1 MDAGDSEM
9 RHVSGSKQENVQRG
23 TRMARARS
31 AREGF
36 AFAGPHWQDLRVI
49 VGRYL
54 PDAEPLR
61 RLVPLLLAGFAAAAA
76 IGFAVQLMH
85 GKRAAFETAQ
95 HRLELI
101 ADSAAAN
108 LKDKTLKPDSD
119 WQKAL
124 AESLPRGAAVEG
136 RTILLADAESGIRA
150 RAPLDGAPSGDL
162 LTILG
167 PQQPLTT
174 FGAEAGVLRL
184 TLLDGT
190 DALVTVRNVRDAQL
204 AFIQPVEAALADWRQ
219 GARIEIT
226 LLVLTGLVLVLLA
239 GGLWY
244 LAPTSA
250 RVESRP
256 LAMELTEALPGCGVW
271 RWNLARGHVHWSMP
285 MYRLLGLQPEDK
297 AMAFGVIARALHPE
311 DDLRGEIDRHLREGA
326 SAFDRCFRLRH
337 AAGHWVNFRLR
348 GQITRGLHDR
358 EPVLTGMAVI
368 ADHDVVL
375 GSADENARL
384 RDAVETIS
392 EAFVLWDKDNRLVMC
407 NSKYQQFHGLSDDT
421 VRPGSPYDEVIAAAS
436 EPIVSKRVAV
446 AGSNDDDS
454 RTYEAQIEDGRW
466 LHINERRTRDGGY
479 VSVGTDIT
487 VLKASQQRLAD
498 SEQQLRASVA
508 ELRVSRREL
517 EQQKQQL
524 VDLAEKYALEKNRA
538 EAANRAKSEFL
549 ANISHE
555 LRTPLNA
562 VIGFSEVMQQGLFG
576 PIGHPKYQEYARDIL
591 ASGGYLLE
599 VINDI
604 LDMSKIEAGRMS
616 LDVGRVD
623 LADIVAD
630 SMKVVSQAAAER
642 NITLA
647 RHGPQHLPLEAD
659 RRALKQVF
667 LNLLSNAVKFT
678 RDGGSV
684 DVHLSRSRGYVKIA
698 IRDTGIG
705 IAEAD
710 IAKLG
715 RPFEQVENQ
724 FSKSHQGSGLGL
736 AISRAL
742 VELHGGT
749 LRIMSRESQGTT
761 VTCMLPLRP
770 VIAAEEPKLA
780 ASA

>member
-1 MDAGDSEM
+1 
-9 RHVSGSKQENVQRG
+9 
-23 TRMARARS
+23 MARARS
-31 AREGF
+31 AHDGF
-36 AFAGPHWQDLRVI
+36 AFAVPHWHDLRALA
-49 VGRYL
+49 RRHL
-54 PDAEPLR
+54 SDTERLR
-61 RLVPLLLAGFAAAAA
+61 RLAPLLLAGFAALVV
-76 IGFAVQLMH
+76 IGFAVQLSH
-85 GKRAAFETAQ
+85 GKRTAFDAAQ
-95 HRLELI
+95 RNLELI
-101 ADSAAAN
+101 ADSTASQ
-108 LKDKTLKPDSD
+108 LKDRTRGNG
-119 WQKAL
+119 WQNAL
-124 AESLPRGAAVEG
+124 AASLPKGATTDE
-136 RTILLADAESGIRA
+136 RTVLLADAEGDIQA
-150 RAPLDGAPSGDL
+150 RAPLTGVPSGTL
-162 LTILG
+162 INALG

-174 FGAEAGVLRL
+174 FGADAGVLRL
-184 TLLDGT
+184 ALPDGT
-190 DALVTVRNVRDAQL
+190 DAIVTVRNVPKIDAQL
-204 AFIQPVEAALADWRQ
+204 AFIQPVDAALADWRQ
-219 GARIEIT
+219 RARVEIT
-226 LLVLTGLVLVLLA
+226 LLVLTGLVLALLA

-244 LAPTSA
+244 LAPGAA
-250 RVESRP
+250 RSNRGT
-256 LAMELTEALPGCGVW
+256 LADELTESLPGCGIW
-271 RWNLARGHVHWSMP
+271 HWNLARGHVNWSAP
-285 MYRLLGLQPEDK
+285 MYRLLGLEPQIE
-297 AMAFGVIARALHPE
+297 AMAFGVIAKALHPD
-311 DDLRGEIDRHLREGA
+311 DDLRGEMDRHLREGA
-326 SAFDRCFRLRH
+326 SLFDGRFRLRH
-337 AAGHWVNFRLR
+337 DTGHWVTIRLR
-348 GQITRGLHDR
+348 GQITRSQPQG
-358 EPVLTGMAVI
+358 EPWLTGIAVI
-368 ADHDVVL
+368 ADHAVTP

-407 NSKYQQFHGLSDDT
+407 NSKYQQFHGLSDEL

-446 AGSNDDDS
+446 TGSHDAES

-487 VLKASQQRLAD
+487 VLKQSQQRLAD
-498 SEQQLRASVA
+498 SEQQLRTSVA
-508 ELRVSRREL
+508 ELRLSRREL

-576 PIGHPKYQEYARDIL
+576 PLGDPKYHEYIRDIL
-591 ASGGYLLE
+591 ASGNYLLE

-604 LDMSKIEAGRMS
+604 LDMSKIEAGRMT

-623 LADIVAD
+623 LADLVAD

-642 NITLA
+642 DIALT
-647 RHGPQHLPLEAD
+647 RHGPPHLPLQAD

-667 LNLLSNAVKFT
+667 LNLLSNAVKFS
-678 RDGGSV
+678 REGGSV
-684 DVHLSRSRGYVKIA
+684 DVHLSHSRGYVKIA

-710 IAKLG
+710 IAKLC
-715 RPFEQVENQ
+715 RPFEQLENQ

-749 LRIMSRESQGTT
+749 LRITSREGQGTT
-761 VTCMLPLRP
+761 VSCTLPVRP
-770 VIAAEEPKLA
+770 PMSEEAPDLA

>member
-1 MDAGDSEM
+1 
-9 RHVSGSKQENVQRG
+9 
-23 TRMARARS
+23 MARARS
-31 AREGF
+31 ARGGF
-36 AFAGPHWQDLRVI
+36 AFAEPHWQDLRAL

-54 PDAEPLR
+54 PNDERLR
-61 RLVPLLLAGFAAAAA
+61 RLVPLLLAAFAVVAL
-76 IGFAVQLMH
+76 IGFTLQLIH
-85 GKRAAFETAQ
+85 GKSVALDAASRQ
-95 HRLELI
+95 LSLI
-101 ADSAAAN
+101 ADNTALN
-108 LKDKTLKPDSD
+108 LKNETLGSSTN
-119 WQKAL
+119 WQGAL
-124 AESLPRGAAVEG
+124 AASLSKGATADSRSV
-136 RTILLADAESGIRA
+136 LLADAEGQIQG
-150 RAPLDGAPSGDL
+150 RAPLDGSRSGNL

-174 FGAEAGVLRL
+174 FGADAGVLRL
-184 TLLDGT
+184 TLQDGT
-190 DALVTVRNVRDAQL
+190 DAIVTVRNVPQTDAQL
-204 AFIQPVEAALADWRQ
+204 AFIQPVGGALADWRQ
-219 GARIEIT
+219 AARLEIT
-226 LLVLTGLVLVLLA
+226 LLVLTGLVLALLA

-244 LAPTSA
+244 LAPTA
-250 RVESRP
+250 TRGDAGA
-256 LAMELTEALPGCGVW
+256 LAKELTEALPGCGVW
-271 RWNLARGHVHWSMP
+271 RWNLARGHVHWSSP
-285 MYRLLGLQPEDK
+285 MYRLLGLEPSDK
-297 AMAFGVIARALHPE
+297 AMAFRVISQALHPD
-311 DDLRGEIDRHLREGA
+311 DDLRGEIDRHLRDGA
-326 SAFDRCFRLRH
+326 SLFDGCFRLRH
-337 AAGHWVNFRLR
+337 AGGHWVGLRLR
-348 GQITRGLHDR
+348 GHITRGVHDR
-358 EPVLTGMAVI
+358 EPWLTGIAVI
-368 ADHDVVL
+368 ADHEIIP

-392 EAFVLWDKDNRLVMC
+392 EAFVLWDRDNCLVMC
-407 NSKYQQFHGLSDDT
+407 NSKYQQFHGLPDDT

-446 AGSNDDDS
+446 AGTHDDDS

-487 VLKASQQRLAD
+487 VLKESQQRLAD
-498 SEQQLRASVA
+498 SEHQLKASVA
-508 ELRVSRREL
+508 ELRLSRREL

-562 VIGFSEVMQQGLFG
+562 VIGFSEVMQQALFG
-576 PIGHPKYQEYARDIL
+576 PLGHPKYQEYARDIY
-591 ASGGYLLE
+591 ASGAYLLE

-616 LDVGRVD
+616 LDAGNID
-623 LADIVAD
+623 LADIVED

-642 NITLA
+642 NISLA
-647 RHGPQHLPLEAD
+647 RHGPQHLVLEAD

-684 DVHLSRSRGYVKIA
+684 DVHLSRSRGHVKIA
-698 IRDTGIG
+698 IKDTGIG
-705 IAEAD
+705 IPEAD

-742 VELHGGT
+742 VELHGGA
-749 LRIMSRESQGTT
+749 LRINSREGQGTT
-761 VTCMLPLRP
+761 VTCTLPVRP
-770 VIAAEEPKLA
+770 VLADEEPKLA

>member
-1 MDAGDSEM
+1 
-9 RHVSGSKQENVQRG
+9 
-23 TRMARARS
+23 MARARS
-31 AREGF
+31 ARGRF
-36 AFAGPHWQDLRVI
+36 AFAEPHWQDLRAL

-54 PDAEPLR
+54 PNAERLR
-61 RLVPLLLAGFAAAAA
+61 RLVPLLLAAFAIVAILGFAL
-76 IGFAVQLMH
+76 QLIH
-85 GKRAAFETAQ
+85 GKSVALDAASRQ
-95 HRLELI
+95 LSLI
-101 ADSAAAN
+101 ADNTALN
-108 LKDKTLKPDSD
+108 LKDETLGSSTN
-119 WQKAL
+119 WQGAL
-124 AESLPRGAAVEG
+124 AASLPKGATADRRVA
-136 RTILLADAESGIRA
+136 LLANAEGQIQG
-150 RAPLDGAPSGDL
+150 RAPLDSSTSGNL

-174 FGAEAGVLRL
+174 FGADAGVLRL

-190 DALVTVRNVRDAQL
+190 DAIVTVRNVPQTDAQL
-204 AFIQPVEAALADWRQ
+204 AFVQPVGDALADWRQ
-219 GARIEIT
+219 AARLEIT
-226 LLVLTGLVLVLLA
+226 LLVLTGLVLALLA

-244 LAPTSA
+244 LAPAAA
-250 RVESRP
+250 RDDAGVLTR
-256 LAMELTEALPGCGVW
+256 ELTEALPGCGVW
-271 RWNLARGHVHWSMP
+271 RWNLARGHVHWSAP
-285 MYRLLGLQPEDK
+285 MYRLLGLTPSDK
-297 AMAFGVIARALHPE
+297 AMAFRVISQALHPD
-311 DDLRGEIDRHLREGA
+311 DDLRGEIDRHLRDGA
-326 SAFDRCFRLRH
+326 SLFDGCFRLRH
-337 AAGHWVNFRLR
+337 ADGRWIGLRLR
-348 GQITRGLHDR
+348 GHITRGMHDR
-358 EPVLTGMAVI
+358 QPWLTGIAVI
-368 ADHDVVL
+368 ADHEITP

-392 EAFVLWDKDNRLVMC
+392 EAFVLWDRENRLVMC
-407 NSKYQQFHGLSDDT
+407 NSKYQQFHGLPDDT

-446 AGSNDDDS
+446 AGTDDDDS

-487 VLKASQQRLAD
+487 VLKESQQRLAD

-508 ELRVSRREL
+508 ELRLSRREL

-562 VIGFSEVMQQGLFG
+562 VIGFSEVMQQALFG
-576 PIGHPKYQEYARDIL
+576 PLGHPKYQEYARDIY
-591 ASGGYLLE
+591 ASGAYLLE

-616 LDVGRVD
+616 LDASNID
-623 LADIVAD
+623 LADIVED
-630 SMKVVSQAAAER
+630 SMKVVSQAAADR
-642 NITLA
+642 NISLA
-647 RHGPQHLPLEAD
+647 RHGPQHLVLEAD

-684 DVHLSRSRGYVKIA
+684 DVHLSRSRGWVKIA
-698 IRDTGIG
+698 IKDTGIG
-705 IAEAD
+705 IPEAD

-749 LRIMSRESQGTT
+749 LRITSREGQGTT
-761 VTCMLPLRP
+761 VTCTLPVHP
-770 VIAAEEPKLA
+770 VMTGEEPQLA

>member
-1 MDAGDSEM
+1 
-9 RHVSGSKQENVQRG
+9 
-23 TRMARARS
+23 MARARS
-31 AREGF
+31 ARGEF
-36 AFAGPHWQDLRVI
+36 AFAEPHWQDLRAL

-54 PDAEPLR
+54 PNGERLR
-61 RLVPLLLAGFAAAAA
+61 RLVPLLLAAFAFVAILGFAQ
-76 IGFAVQLMH
+76 QLIH
-85 GKRAAFETAQ
+85 GKNVAFDAAGRQ
-95 HRLELI
+95 LSLI
-101 ADSAAAN
+101 ADNTALN
-108 LKDKTLKPDSD
+108 LKDETLGSSTN
-119 WQKAL
+119 WQGAL
-124 AESLPRGAAVEG
+124 AASLPKGATADSRVA
-136 RTILLADAESGIRA
+136 LLADAEGQIQG
-150 RAPLDGAPSGDL
+150 RAPLDGSPSGNL

-174 FGAEAGVLRL
+174 FGADAGVLRL
-184 TLLDGT
+184 TLFDGT
-190 DALVTVRNVRDAQL
+190 DAIVTVRNVPQTDAQL
-204 AFIQPVEAALADWRQ
+204 AFIQPVGDALADWRQ
-219 GARIEIT
+219 AARLEIT
-226 LLVLTGLVLVLLA
+226 LLVLTGLVLALLA

-244 LAPTSA
+244 LAPAAA
-250 RVESRP
+250 RENTGA
-256 LAMELTEALPGCGVW
+256 LTKELTEALPGCGVW
-271 RWNLARGHVHWSMP
+271 RWNLARGHVQWSAP
-285 MYRLLGLQPEDK
+285 MYRLLGLTPSDN
-297 AMAFGVIARALHPE
+297 AMAFRVISQALHPD
-311 DDLRGEIDRHLREGA
+311 DDLRGEIDRHLRDGA
-326 SAFDRCFRLRH
+326 ALFDGCFRLRH
-337 AAGHWVNFRLR
+337 ADGGWVGLRLR
-348 GQITRGLHDR
+348 GHITRDLHDR
-358 EPVLTGMAVI
+358 EPWLTGIAVI
-368 ADHDVVL
+368 AEHAITA

-392 EAFVLWDKDNRLVMC
+392 EAFVLWDRENRLVMC
-407 NSKYQQFHGLSDDT
+407 NSKYQQFHGLPDDT

-446 AGSNDDDS
+446 AGTVDDDS

-487 VLKASQQRLAD
+487 VLKESQQRLAD

-508 ELRVSRREL
+508 ELRLSRREL

-562 VIGFSEVMQQGLFG
+562 VIGFSEVMQQALFG
-576 PIGHPKYQEYARDIL
+576 PLGHPKYQEYARDIY
-591 ASGGYLLE
+591 ASGAYLLE

-616 LDVGRVD
+616 LDASNID
-623 LADIVAD
+623 LADIVED

-642 NITLA
+642 NISLA
-647 RHGPQHLPLEAD
+647 RHGPQHLVLEAD

-684 DVHLSRSRGYVKIA
+684 DVHLSRSRGWVKIA
-698 IRDTGIG
+698 IKDTGIG
-705 IAEAD
+705 IPEDD

-749 LRIMSRESQGTT
+749 LRITSREGQGTT
-761 VTCMLPLRP
+761 VTCTLPVHP
-770 VIAAEEPKLA
+770 VMAGEEPQLA

>member
-1 MDAGDSEM
+1 
-9 RHVSGSKQENVQRG
+9 
-23 TRMARARS
+23 MARAHS

-36 AFAGPHWQDLRVI
+36 AFAGPNWQDFRAVI
-49 VGRYL
+49 GRHL
-54 PDAEPLR
+54 SNTQRLR
-61 RLVPLLLAGFAAAAA
+61 RLVPLLLAGFAAVA
-76 IGFAVQLMH
+76 ILGFTTQLTM
-85 GKRAAFETAQ
+85 GKRAALDAARQ
-95 HRLELI
+95 QLALI
-101 ADSAAAN
+101 ADNAALS
-108 LKDKTLKPDSD
+108 LKDKTLSSSTD
-119 WQKAL
+119 WQSAL
-124 AESLPRGAAVEG
+124 ASSLPKGATTENRVA
-136 RTILLADAESGIRA
+136 LLADAEGYIRG
-150 RAPLDGAPSGDL
+150 RAPLDASRSGNL
-162 LTILG
+162 LNILG

-190 DALVTVRNVRDAQL
+190 DAIVTVRNVPQTDAQL
-204 AFIQPVEAALADWRQ
+204 AFLQPVDAALADWRNA
-219 GARIEIT
+219 ARLEIT
-226 LLVLTGLVLVLLA
+226 LLFFAGLILALLA

-244 LAPTSA
+244 LVPAA
-250 RVESRP
+250 SREKDGV
-256 LAMELTEALPGCGVW
+256 LAKELSEALPGCGVW
-271 RWNLARGHVHWSMP
+271 RWNLARGHVQWSAP
-285 MYRLLGLQPEDK
+285 MYRMLGLEPRDK
-297 AMAFGVIARALHPE
+297 AMAFGTIARTLHPD
-311 DDLRGEIDRHLREGA
+311 DDLRGVIDRHLREGA
-326 SAFDRCFRLRH
+326 SLFDGCFRLRH
-337 AAGHWVNFRLR
+337 AQGQWVALRLR
-348 GQITRGLHDR
+348 GHITRVSG
-358 EPVLTGMAVI
+358 EPCLTGIAVMAEHEIVS
-368 ADHDVVL
+368 
-375 GSADENARL
+375 GSPDENARL

-392 EAFVLWDKDNRLVMC
+392 EAFVLWNRENRLVMC
-407 NSKYQQFHGLSDDT
+407 NSKYQQFHGLPDDM

-446 AGSNDDDS
+446 TGGNDDDS
-454 RTYEAQIEDGRW
+454 RTYEAQLDDGRW

-487 VLKASQQRLAD
+487 VLKESQQLLAD

-508 ELRVSRREL
+508 ELRLSRREL

-562 VIGFSEVMQQGLFG
+562 VIGFSEVMQQALFG
-576 PIGHPKYQEYARDIL
+576 PLGHPKYQEYARDIY
-591 ASGGYLLE
+591 ASGAYLLE

-616 LDVGRVD
+616 LDVGTVD
-623 LADIVAD
+623 LADIVED
-630 SMKVVSQAAAER
+630 SMKVVGQAAAER
-642 NITLA
+642 NIALG
-647 RHGPQHLPLEAD
+647 RHGPQHLVLEAD

-684 DVHLSRSRGYVKIA
+684 DVHLSRSRGHVKIA
-698 IRDTGIG
+698 IKDTGIG
-705 IAEAD
+705 IPETD

-749 LRIMSRESQGTT
+749 LRITSREGHGTT
-761 VTCMLPLRP
+761 VTCTLPARP
-770 VIAAEEPKLA
+770 VIADEEPQFA

>member
-1 MDAGDSEM
+1 
-9 RHVSGSKQENVQRG
+9 
-23 TRMARARS
+23 MAQARS

-36 AFAGPHWQDLRVI
+36 GFAGPLWLDLRDL
-49 VGRYL
+49 VGRYF
-54 PDAEPLR
+54 PDTERVR
-61 RLVPLLLAGFAAAAA
+61 RLLPLLLAGFAAVA
-76 IGFAVQLMH
+76 ILGFAAQIIS
-85 GKRAAFETAQ
+85 GKRAAFAEAEY
-95 HRLELI
+95 RLDLI
-101 ADSAAAN
+101 ADATAAN
-108 LKDKTLKPDSD
+108 LKDKKLKPDSD

-124 AESLPRGAAVEG
+124 ADSLPRRGLGMDRV
-136 RTILLADAESGIRA
+136 ILLADAEGNIEA
-150 RAPLDGAPSGDL
+150 RAPLDSAPKGDL
-162 LTILG
+162 VTVLG

-184 TLLDGT
+184 TLFDGT
-190 DALVTVRNVRDAQL
+190 DALVAVRNVGDSQL
-204 AFIQPVEAALADWRQ
+204 AFIQPVDSALADWRQ
-219 GARIEIT
+219 GARLEIT
-226 LLVLTGLVLVLLA
+226 LLVLTGLVLALLA
-239 GGLWY
+239 GGLWS
-244 LAPTSA
+244 LGPVSA
-250 RVESRP
+250 RAERSSVAGD
-256 LAMELTEALPGCGVW
+256 LAEALTGCGVW
-271 RWNLARGHVHWSMP
+271 RWNLARGHVHWSAP
-285 MYRLLGLQPEDK
+285 MYRLLGLDPSDK
-297 AMAFGVIARALHPE
+297 AMAFGAVARALHPE
-311 DDLRGEIDRHLREGA
+311 DDLRGEVDRHLREDL
-326 SAFDRCFRLRH
+326 SHFDRSFRLRH
-337 AAGHWVNFRLR
+337 AGGHWVTVRLR
-348 GQITRGLHDR
+348 GEIARGPDR
-358 EPVLTGMAVI
+358 EPYLTGIAVAAEN
-368 ADHDVVL
+368 ADTAVPV

-392 EAFVLWDKDNRLVMC
+392 EAFVLWDRDNRLVMC
-407 NSKYQQFHGLSDDT
+407 NSKYQQFHGLSDDM
-421 VRPGSPYDEVIAAAS
+421 VRPGSSYDEVIAGAS
-436 EPIVSKRVAV
+436 EPIVSKRVSMT
-446 AGSNDDDS
+446 GSHDDDS

-487 VLKASQQRLAD
+487 VLKQSQQRLAD

-508 ELRVSRREL
+508 GEKLSSREL

-562 VIGFSEVMQQGLFG
+562 VIGFSEVMTQSLFG
-576 PIGHPKYQEYARDIL
+576 PVGHPKYQEYARDIL
-591 ASGGYLLE
+591 ASGNYLLE

-642 NITLA
+642 NIGLS

-684 DVHLSRSRGYVKIA
+684 DVHLARTRGYVKIA

-705 IAEAD
+705 IADAD
-710 IAKLG
+710 IVKLG

-749 LRIMSRESQGTT
+749 LRITSREGQGTT
-761 VTCMLPLRP
+761 VTCMLPLQP
-770 VIAAEEPKLA
+770 VIADKAPELAA